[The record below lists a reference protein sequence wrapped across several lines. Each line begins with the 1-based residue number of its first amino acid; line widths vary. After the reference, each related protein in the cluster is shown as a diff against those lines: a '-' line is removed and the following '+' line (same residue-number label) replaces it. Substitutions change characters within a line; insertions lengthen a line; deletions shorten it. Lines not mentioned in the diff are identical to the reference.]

1 MNEMAHRGFRMQPIS
16 LEKSQAFDFIIE
28 GDTLIPPFISRAST
42 IRLATFSPS
51 PGTEINGGIKVSPS
65 IIKSNA

>member
-28 GDTLIPPFISRAST
+28 GDTLIPPFISV
-42 IRLATFSPS
+42 
-51 PGTEINGGIKVSPS
+51 PGLERMLLNVLLKREKMVHS
-65 IIKSNA
+65 I

>member
-28 GDTLIPPFISRAST
+28 GDTLIPPFISV
-42 IRLATFSPS
+42 
-51 PGTEINGGIKVSPS
+51 PGLERMLLNVLLKREKMVHSYLKKI
-65 IIKSNA
+65 